1 MIKNYKNA
9 VMNINLQWFIINQDA
24 KRAAALRSKFE
35 KWEQSKDAQDQAR
48 QMMIHDENGEVLET
62 AGNLKARF
70 EMLQMQETTPP
81 PLRSK
86 KFVPKR
92 FKVLFIKY

>member
-1 MIKNYKNA
+1 M
-9 VMNINLQWFIINQDA
+9 LDQDA
-24 KRAAALRSKFE
+24 KRAAALRNKFE

-48 QMMIHDENGEVLET
+48 QMMIHDENGETLET

-70 EMLQMQETTPP
+70 EMLQMQDTTPP
-81 PLRSK
+81 PIRSK

-92 FKVLFIKY
+92 FKVIFAEIEFTRCN